1 MILNYKQKTTKKWYF
16 LSIASSILFFNL
28 SIITIIIIYMFV
40 IIIIM
45 VNIRDGDCN
54 IRRNILRGQ
63 STFIAGFGCSSRSSS
78 SSRTREEG
86 LDRNKPRHHHYQH
99 KKHHHQ
105 HNKHHYQHNQHHHH
119 SVENRDHHYHYQH
132 NIISIYVYN
141 YQHYLQPR
149 TQSVMIIIGAI
160 YIFLNITTPSASKN
174 VTDRTTDQQR
184 SWLYEV

>member
-1 MILNYKQKTTKKWYF
+1 
-16 LSIASSILFFNL
+16 
-28 SIITIIIIYMFV
+28 MFV
-40 IIIIM
+40 IIIIT

-78 SSRTREEG
+78 SRTREEG

-99 KKHHHQ
+99 NKHHHQ

-132 NIISIYVYN
+132 NIISIYAYN

-174 VTDRTTDQQR
+174 VTDRTTDQQT